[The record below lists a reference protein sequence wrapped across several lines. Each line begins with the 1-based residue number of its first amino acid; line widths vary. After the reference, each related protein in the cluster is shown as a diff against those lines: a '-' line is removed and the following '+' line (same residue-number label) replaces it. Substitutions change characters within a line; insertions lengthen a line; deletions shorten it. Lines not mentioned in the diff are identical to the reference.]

1 MGSYS
6 YSCRHGFVGNCICNS
21 YSLRVYRMVKMSEEQ
36 SQARNAESQESMV
49 QVRQI
54 KQAKSDTMIVK
65 RDADRINAKQAF
77 CEPEQFWWSWRT
89 HVIRR
94 FQEHMSP

>member
-1 MGSYS
+1 M
-6 YSCRHGFVGNCICNS
+6 N
-21 YSLRVYRMVKMSEEQ
+21 EEQ

-49 QVRQI
+49 HVRQI
-54 KQAKSDTMIVK
+54 KQAKSDTMLVK
-65 RDADRINAKQAF
+65 RDTDNRINAKQAF

-89 HVIRR
+89 QVIRR

>member
-1 MGSYS
+1 
-6 YSCRHGFVGNCICNS
+6 
-21 YSLRVYRMVKMSEEQ
+21 MSEEQ
-36 SQARNAESQESMV
+36 SQARNAESQVSMV
-49 QVRQI
+49 QV
-54 KQAKSDTMIVK
+54 KSDTMIVK